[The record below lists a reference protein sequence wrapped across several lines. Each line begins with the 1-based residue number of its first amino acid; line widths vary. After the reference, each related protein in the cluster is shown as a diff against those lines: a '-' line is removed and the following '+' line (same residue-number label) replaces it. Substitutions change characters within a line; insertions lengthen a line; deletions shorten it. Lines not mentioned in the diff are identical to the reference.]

1 MNARAFLPV
10 LLAICI
16 TAGARELQQAQGPA
30 TGASKPVAD
39 LLFVLSA
46 QKATFTDA
54 NTLTLT
60 GVTSTAQFYGSGA
73 RAGIIPTSVFVNGTA
88 GASYVSSNGEW
99 LNNPTATLFG
109 FGTNNAQTSLILTL
123 ASPQVSSDEQTVS
136 FGVSVV
142 TGDASVKTSKGV
154 ANEVV
159 EESATQAN
167 YLQTAVQP
175 GATLSNVAL
184 FVDSNREAIKPIAQT
199 KTFWWWGPHWG
210 WGGGWGC
217 GWGCGGGGWG
227 GGPGWG
233 WGK

>member
-1 MNARAFLPV
+1 MSAKIFVPVFLA
-10 LLAICI
+10 LCL
-16 TAGARELQQAQGPA
+16 TAGARDLQQAQAPA
-30 TGASKPVAD
+30 AGASKPVAD

-73 RAGIIPTSVFVNGTA
+73 RAGIIPTTVFVNGTA
-88 GASYVSSNGEW
+88 GGSYVSSNGEW

-109 FGTNNAQTSLILTL
+109 FGDNNAQTSLIMTL
-123 ASPQVSSDEQTVS
+123 ASPQVSSDGQTVT

-142 TGDASVKTSKGV
+142 SNGNASIKTTKGV

-159 EESATQAN
+159 EEAATQAN

-175 GATLSNVAL
+175 GATLSNIAL

-217 GWGCGGGGWG
+217 GWGCGGG
-227 GGPGWG
+227 PGWG